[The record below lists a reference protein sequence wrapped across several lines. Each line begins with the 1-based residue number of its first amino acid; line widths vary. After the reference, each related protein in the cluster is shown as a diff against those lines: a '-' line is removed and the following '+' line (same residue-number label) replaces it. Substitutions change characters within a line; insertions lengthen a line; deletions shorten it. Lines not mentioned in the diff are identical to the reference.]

1 MQAEKTFVAITE
13 DLENDA
19 FRTGVWVDTVGRAT
33 KERVV
38 GGAETQ
44 GSLIVQAAS
53 SGGACGVGEVGTVWM
68 VPAELLA
75 EVAVVDALH
84 AQKIG
89 IVVQE
94 GPSAACAAAV

>member
-1 MQAEKTFVAITE
+1 MQAEKTFVASTE

-33 KERVV
+33 KERAV

-44 GSLIVQAAS
+44 GSLIVQAAPP
-53 SGGACGVGEVGTVWM
+53 GGAGGVGEEGTVWM

-75 EVAVVDALH
+75 EEAVVDPLH
-84 AQKIG
+84 AHQIG

-94 GPSAACAAAV
+94 SASAG